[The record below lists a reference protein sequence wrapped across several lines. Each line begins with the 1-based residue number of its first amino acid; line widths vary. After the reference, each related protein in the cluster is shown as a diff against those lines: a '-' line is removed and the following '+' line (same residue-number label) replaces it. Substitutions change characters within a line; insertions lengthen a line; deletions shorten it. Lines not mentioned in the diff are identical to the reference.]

1 MDWDT
6 AGAYGCDGYLPVVHG
21 AGDIHLPEEER
32 VVEGI
37 EHNFQVRTHVNAQ
50 QRRANVG
57 HHLMRRDVRRGRSLL
72 VRSTPRRVN
81 ALLKMMILRAHIKP
95 EWV

>member
-1 MDWDT
+1 MDWDS

-37 EHNFQVRTHVNAQ
+37 EHNFQVLTHANQVRTHVNAQ

-57 HHLMRRDVRRGRSLL
+57 HHLV
-72 VRSTPRRVN
+72 
-81 ALLKMMILRAHIKP
+81 LRLM
-95 EWV
+95 